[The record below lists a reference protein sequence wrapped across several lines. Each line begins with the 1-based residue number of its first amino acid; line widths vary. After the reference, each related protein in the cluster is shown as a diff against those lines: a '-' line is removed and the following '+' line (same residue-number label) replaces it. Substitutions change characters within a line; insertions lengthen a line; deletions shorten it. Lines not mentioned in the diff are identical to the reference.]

1 MNDKTQPI
9 SPHAIGNS
17 PLDSQGENTEGA
29 ICISSADL
37 LGDAGVATII
47 HQGQRYQLRQ
57 TKAGKLILTK

>member
-1 MNDKTQPI
+1 MDNKTQPI
-9 SPHAIGNS
+9 FPGVIGNPELNS
-17 PLDSQGENTEGA
+17 PGENTDGTL
-29 ICISSADL
+29 CISSAEL